1 MNLSLFSSQPEK
13 SGFRLHSLE
22 IWNWGTFDKEVFILE
37 PQGETSLLTGANASG
52 KTTLVDALLTLLV
65 PQKVVRSYNQTVGSR
80 GERSEE
86 TYLAGEY
93 GETEDFV
100 NNTRSAKKLRPDK
113 TKTQSVLL
121 AVFQNEKQFVSL
133 AQARWYQGAE
143 LKKAFV
149 IAKEKLSIAQDFSP
163 FDSQHEWKK
172 RLKQKYP
179 KRGSHEVIYIADGP
193 TDYATRMR
201 NLLGMRTEKAHSLF
215 NKIIGLKVLGDLNE
229 FVRQQM
235 LEQGDSET
243 EFQNIKAYLKTLN
256 DAHRAIE
263 KAYQQIHMLSP
274 IKEKYELLNE
284 KNTVLRK
291 LEDHQEIA
299 PYWFAEKHKIF
310 IGEFLDQNQKEVD
323 NLKYE
328 IEEISK
334 KIEEARDEERDLDVQ
349 IKTDRVGN
357 QISNLQSKEKRL
369 AGEKRDK
376 EKELE
381 RYNKLA
387 DQLALAL
394 NPQSIEAFQEQ
405 RTAAANKKVDS
416 EVDLNKQKN
425 NEINSR
431 ILLEETK
438 KEFEALSNELMVLR
452 AQKNNITGDAARI
465 RKELLDH
472 LGANEHEIPF
482 IGELIKVKDSE
493 KLWESGIERLLH
505 NFALRLIVPEKYYQG
520 VNEYVKNNDLKGRI
534 VYHRYRQNEVAPL
547 IFHQTHSHELWNK
560 LELKESEY
568 SQWLENEIRQRYNYL
583 CTDDDETFRLAEK
596 ALSSSGLIKNQSKH
610 EKDDRP
616 KIKDRQRYILG
627 WDNKEKITL
636 LKQEANDLNSKIKEL
651 EKNVA
656 LFEKAQKRFQDLMSN
671 ASEFLAISVFSKI
684 DWWSTASELQQVNSQ
699 IELLQKTNNRVK
711 ELQEQRNALL
721 EKIKIFDNA
730 RRTKEKQLSAIENDI
745 QLKSAKLNDVD
756 EVLQRYQKK
765 DTEVSLPVFDAE
777 YADTLVLDLH
787 SIEKQQKGFLESLV
801 NRINALRD
809 EIRTHKSEAEN
820 QMRRFRQPDTDIT
833 EKFPDWRADTH
844 RLSESA
850 EYIEEYVGFLEKVE
864 KQELQG
870 YKKQFKKYL
879 NEEMITKM
887 SDFEAW
893 LERKEDDIVDSIDTL
908 NRSLEKINYDNNPP
922 TFIKLHVQKDYSPKV
937 KDLKHKLKDW
947 KPDQLTYQRT
957 KDDQILEDSF
967 VKIKS
972 LLEYLDQDETQRK
985 DLLDVRNWL
994 KFKAVAHHR
1003 EDPDKVERSFVGTA
1017 KLSGGEGAQLTYTI
1031 LGSAIAYQF
1040 GIHSEGLNTNSF
1052 RFICV
1057 DEAFSKQ
1064 DDNKARFLME
1074 LCRQLHL
1081 QVMVVSPAKA
1091 EDVAIVE
1098 PYISRVHF
1106 VQRKDNRNSIVY
1118 DMPIKQ
1124 LKEQRANF
1132 LEETIK

>member
-100 NNTRSAKKLRPDK
+100 NNTRSVKKLRPDK

-121 AVFQNEKQFVSL
+121 AVFRNEKQFVTL
-133 AQARWYQGAE
+133 AQARWYQGAD

-149 IAKEKLSIAQDFSP
+149 IAKDKLSIAQDFSP

-172 RLKQKYP
+172 RLKQQYP
-179 KRGSHEVIYIADGP
+179 KKGSHEVIYIAEGP

-263 KAYQQIHMLSP
+263 KAYQQIEILTP
-274 IKEKYELLNE
+274 IKEKYKLLKE
-284 KNTVLRK
+284 KDTQLRK
-291 LEDHQEIA
+291 LNNHHEIA
-299 PYWFAEKHKIF
+299 PYWFGEKQKKLIE
-310 IGEFLDQNQKEVD
+310 EFLNLKEREVD
-323 NLKYE
+323 ILNVE
-328 IEEISK
+328 IKETQQK
-334 KIEEARDEERDLDVQ
+334 FEEASEEERELDIQ
-349 IKTDRVGN
+349 IKNDRVGN

-369 AGEKRDK
+369 SGEKR
-376 EKELE
+376 EKEREME

-387 DQLALAL
+387 EKLRLVL
-394 NPQSIEAFQEQ
+394 NPQSAEVFQEQ
-405 RTAAANKKVDS
+405 RTTASQNKVALESDF
-416 EVDLNKQKN
+416 EKQKD
-425 NEINSR
+425 NEFSSR
-431 ILLEETK
+431 KQLEDAE
-438 KEFEALSNELMVLR
+438 KEFEAVSNELMVLR
-452 AQKNNITGDAARI
+452 DQKNNITGDTARI
-465 RKELLDH
+465 RRELLVH
-472 LGANEHEIPF
+472 LGATEHEIPF
-482 IGELIKVKDSE
+482 IGELIKVKESE

-505 NFALRLIVPEKYYQG
+505 NFALRLIVPQKYYQS
-520 VNEYVKNNDLKGRI
+520 VNEYVKNRDLNGRI
-534 VYHRYRQNEVAPL
+534 VYHRFNQKDVAPL
-547 IFHQTHSHELWNK
+547 IFHQPKPDELWNK
-560 LELKESEY
+560 LELKENEY
-568 SQWLENEIRQRYNYL
+568 AQWLENEIKQRYNYL
-583 CTDDDETFRLAEK
+583 CTDDAETFRLADK
-596 ALSSSGLIKNQSKH
+596 ALTSSGLIKNQTKH

-616 KIKDRQRYILG
+616 KIKDRQRYVLG
-627 WDNKEKITL
+627 WDNKEKIAL
-636 LKQEANDLNSKIKEL
+636 LKLKAERLNDKIRELKQNATHFSKI
-651 EKNVA
+651 
-656 LFEKAQKRFQDLMSN
+656 QKRIQSLMGT
-671 ASEFLAISVFSKI
+671 ASEFVAISVFSKI
-684 DWWSTASELQQVNSQ
+684 DWWSVASELQDVSSQ
-699 IELLQKTNNRVK
+699 IAALQKTNNRVS
-711 ELQEQRNALL
+711 ELQNHRNAIL
-721 EKIKIFDNA
+721 ENIKILNNL
-730 RRTKEKQLSAIENDI
+730 RKTKEKQLSSSENDI
-745 QLKSAKLNDVD
+745 HLKSDKLRDVD
-756 EVLQRYQKK
+756 ENLQRYQKQ
-765 DTEVSLPVFDAE
+765 DLEFSLPDFDSQ
-777 YADTLVLDLH
+777 YADTFVMDLNT
-787 SIEKQQKGFLESLV
+787 IERQQKILMESLA
-801 NRINALRD
+801 NQINALRD

-820 QMRRFRQPDTDIT
+820 QMRRFRQPDVDIM
-833 EKFPDWRADTH
+833 ERFPDWRADTH

-850 EYIEEYVGFLEKVE
+850 EYIEEYVAYLEKVE

-870 YKKQFKKYL
+870 HKMQFKKYL

-893 LERKEDDIVDSIDTL
+893 LERKEDDIMDSIGTL
-908 NRSLEKINYDNNPP
+908 NKSLQKINYDNNPP
-922 TFIKLHVQKDYSPKV
+922 TFIKLHVQKDYTPKV
-937 KDLKHKLKDW
+937 KDLKHRLKDW

-1003 EDPDKVERSFVGTA
+1003 EDPDKIERSFVGTA

-1098 PYISRVHF
+1098 PYIARVHF

-1118 DMPIKQ
+1118 DMPIRQ

-1132 LEETIK
+1132 LEVETS